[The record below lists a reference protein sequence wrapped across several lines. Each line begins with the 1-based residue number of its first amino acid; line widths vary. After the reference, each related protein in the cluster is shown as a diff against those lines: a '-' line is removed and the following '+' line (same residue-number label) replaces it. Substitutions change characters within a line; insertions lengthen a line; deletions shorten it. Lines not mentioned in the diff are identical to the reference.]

1 MQRLQGIT
9 PQNLILKTIEDS
21 GEPLTPMQVYKQIM
35 NKTNIKYPTV
45 KSYLRRL
52 YQRELILQPY
62 PSYYCSRV
70 LYGMIR
76 GAVFV
81 HNVRFCVDAPFLR
94 RFAKICDVEEFTG
107 GVRLF
112 LQFGKQRRNLTGWI
126 SNDVPGMAKDTLL
139 FALNRV
145 LDLMEDRT
153 GHVVD
158 VGITLTSFETN
169 KDYPGKRLDGKITC
183 LTKKQLF
190 EVIERV
196 YQKDDDTVRCE
207 RKISCDL
214 KVEEAV
220 ALLKGEIPDNNV
232 AQGLY
237 VLKQRVEGLTTSQK
251 FNNREV
257 VELRSDIK
265 KLVDALNGKNGEKG
279 IPVPEVVLSDPKYIS

>member
-1 MQRLQGIT
+1 MQRLRVIT
-9 PQNLILKTIEDS
+9 PQNLILKTIEES
-21 GEPLTPMQVYKQIM
+21 SEPLTPMQVYKQIM
-35 NKTNIKYPTV
+35 NMTHIKYPTV

-62 PSYYCSRV
+62 PSYYCSNI
-70 LYGMIR
+70 LYGMIK
-76 GAVFV
+76 GQVVVHCVF
-81 HNVRFCVDAPFLR
+81 FSVDAPFLR
-94 RFAKICDVEEFTG
+94 RFAKIGDITEFTG
-107 GVRLF
+107 GVKLF
-112 LQFGKQRRNLTGWI
+112 LQFGKQRRNLSGKI
-126 SNDVPGMAKDTLL
+126 SCDVPGMSKDTLL
-139 FALNRV
+139 FAINRV
-145 LDLMEDRT
+145 LDLMEHAT
-153 GHVVD
+153 SHVVD

-196 YQKDDDTVRCE
+196 YQKDEDTVRLE

-220 ALLKGEIPDNNV
+220 ALLKREIPDNNV
-232 AQGLY
+232 AAGLF
-237 VLKQRVEGLTTSQK
+237 VLKQCVEGLTTSQK

-257 VELRSDIK
+257 VGLRDDLK

-279 IPVPEVVLSDPKYIS
+279 VPVPEVVLGDPKYIS